1 MYKEYIVWFVKS
13 VATIVQGWRHPWDHA
28 HGRGHAES
36 HEKVHQLFLLSSLYI
51 AVSKEEFQ
59 ELSGQ
64 VYCNCK

>member
-13 VATIVQGWRHPWDHA
+13 VTTIVQGWRHPWDHA
-28 HGRGHAES
+28 HGHGHAES

-51 AVSKEEFQ
+51 AVLKEEFQ